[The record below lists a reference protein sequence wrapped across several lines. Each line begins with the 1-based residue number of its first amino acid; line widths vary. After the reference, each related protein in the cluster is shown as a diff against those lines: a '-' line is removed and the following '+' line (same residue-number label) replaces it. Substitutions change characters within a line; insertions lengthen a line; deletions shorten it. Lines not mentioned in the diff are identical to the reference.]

1 MSSIE
6 ALLNLDFKS
15 FGLMS
20 FIFLFG
26 IVAIVEL
33 LCRIADLLG
42 KPIGYL
48 RGKKQDHDLL
58 IETTENLKELKKQH
72 TESVNQSIRHDDMLR
87 NDITALKAS
96 IKTISIQ
103 LIEMQRKQDEAEVAN
118 MRDRLIQYYR
128 KFQHADSW
136 SRLEKDAFENL
147 LKEYENRGGDGYI
160 HSVVLPVMEEL
171 KVID

>member
-15 FGLMS
+15 FLMML

-33 LCRIADLLG
+33 LCRIAAFIG

-58 IETTENLKELKKQH
+58 IETAENLKELKKQH

-87 NDITALKAS
+87 NDITTLKAS

-136 SRLEKDAFENL
+136 SSLEKDAFESL

-160 HSVVLPVMEEL
+160 HSVVLPIMEEL

>member
-1 MSSIE
+1 MNSIE

-15 FGLMS
+15 FLMML

-33 LCRIADLLG
+33 LWRIASFIG

-48 RGKKQDHDLL
+48 RRKRQDHDLL
-58 IETTENLKELKKQH
+58 IETAENLKELKKQH

-103 LIEMQRKQDEAEVAN
+103 LIEMQRKRDEAEVAN

-136 SRLEKDAFENL
+136 SRLEKDAFEGL
-147 LKEYENRGGDGYI
+147 LKEYEDRGGNGYI
-160 HSVVLPVMEEL
+160 HSVVVPVMEEL